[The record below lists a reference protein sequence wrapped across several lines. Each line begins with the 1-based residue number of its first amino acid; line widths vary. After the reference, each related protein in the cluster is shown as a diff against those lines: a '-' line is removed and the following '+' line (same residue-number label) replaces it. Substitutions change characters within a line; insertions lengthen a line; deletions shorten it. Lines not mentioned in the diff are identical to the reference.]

1 MTNCDHTYNSFLFT
15 PYLYYP
21 DFDFTV
27 PEVTFMSADTD
38 KYDYSLKGT
47 SEVHYHT
54 PGLRHAQYFSYSHW
68 TGGLYTTA
76 TLADSFP
83 GGLIAQCWASM
94 MLIFYRGYEENASLI
109 LESAKKI
116 ALRVNAISG
125 LQVTLSNFIQIFN
138 IY

>member
-21 DFDFTV
+21 DVDFTV

-47 SEVHYHT
+47 SVVHYHT

-83 GGLIAQCWASM
+83 GGLIVQCWA
-94 MLIFYRGYEENASLI
+94 YRRSTADKEGGGGEGGGVQQLPTATYYNPPYVE
-109 LESAKKI
+109 
-116 ALRVNAISG
+116 
-125 LQVTLSNFIQIFN
+125 
-138 IY
+138 